1 MADSAAFLQD
11 RSRSCH
17 RSQLALFLALALLL
31 VIQLPTVRVAPASFF
46 VLLSTIPGVPAGP
59 ISALLG
65 TPRVQTFTVKGAEG
79 AIVSDLYL
87 PPGGGRH
94 PGIFIVNGLLPQ
106 GRKYPPLVEFAKM
119 LARTGYVV
127 LVPDFPDLLREEL
140 TPASFTDVRSM
151 LRRFETM
158 PQVRPGDIDYV
169 GFCVGATLGLL
180 ALERSPAPPIRAL
193 ADLAGYASN
202 ASMIQLITTN
212 TYTYHGRLYHYKTD
226 PWVVVVVA
234 RSLVALLPTASDKT
248 VFQPFLHDP
257 SPSHYVAPNWYRV
270 PKERLSPGGRA
281 LLRLLQNRDP
291 SRVAALIAALPAPM
305 PRLLASLSPEIHLSH
320 LHTPVFIVADH
331 SDTYIPNAESLK
343 LRERAPM
350 WIHVSYVSIL
360 SHVEP
365 ALQAQSNLW
374 STITDIAGG
383 IWTLYLQIDNL
394 LALLHTPP
402 HYSAA
407 ATS

>member
-1 MADSAAFLQD
+1 MIDNAALPSDQ
-11 RSRSCH
+11 CH
-17 RSQLALFLALALLL
+17 SSYRPRLVLFLALIILL
-31 VIQLPTVRVAPASFF
+31 VSQLPTIQVAPASFF
-46 VLLSTIPGVPAGP
+46 VLLSSLPGVPVGP
-59 ISALLG
+59 INTLLG
-65 TPRVQTFTVKGAEG
+65 APRVQTFTVKGAEG

-87 PPGGGRH
+87 PPGSGRH

-127 LVPDFPDLLREEL
+127 LVPDFPDLLREKL
-140 TPASFTDVRSM
+140 TPASFADVRSM
-151 LRRFETM
+151 LHRFEAL
-158 PQVRPGDIDYV
+158 PYVRPGDIDYV

-180 ALERSPAPPIRAL
+180 TLERSPAPPIRAL

-202 ASMIQLITTN
+202 ASMIQVITTD
-212 TYTYHGRLYHYKTD
+212 TYTYNGRLYHYTAD

-234 RSLVALLPTASDKT
+234 RSLVALLPSAADRA

-257 SPSHYVAPNWYRV
+257 SPNHYVAPDWRRV
-270 PKERLSPGGRA
+270 PQEQLSPGGRA
-281 LLRLLQNRDP
+281 LLRLLENRDP

-305 PRLLASLSPEIHLSH
+305 PHLLASLSPLTHLSH
-320 LHTPVFIVADH
+320 LHTPVFIVADR
-331 SDTYIPNAESLK
+331 SDTYIPNAESLELYK
-343 LRERAPM
+343 RAPA
-350 WIHVSYVSIL
+350 WIHISYVSIL

-383 IWTLYLQIDNL
+383 IWTLYAQIDNL
-394 LALLHTPP
+394 LAQLYVPP
-402 HYSAA
+402 QYSAV
-407 ATS
+407 TPS